1 MSESRYL
8 TPVQAASV
16 IDLSGAADTFSAH
29 RNVALLRVLYCTGMM
44 LSELASLSVADV
56 FEATGELRDSFSISQ
71 DGEVKPVYLWD
82 RALRASL
89 VAYHESRKISFGGV
103 DMVDALFVDDEGLA
117 FVRSA
122 TFKGG
127 QGKVY
132 HSYPALSLLISDLH
146 TKAGFKGCGA
156 ETARRSWSVW
166 MITGADGR
174 PPIHIDWLRILRGDK
189 RLSTTVA
196 AVQKDLPAEF
206 KLSGDSVLNAFMRA
220 RFA

>member
-8 TPVQAASV
+8 TPVQAAKVIEITGSV
-16 IDLSGAADTFSAH
+16 SSFASV
-29 RNVALLRVLYCTGMM
+29 RNVALLRVLYGTGLM
-44 LSELASLSVADV
+44 LSELASMQLSDAFGANGDV
-56 FEATGELRDSFSISQ
+56 RDSFLISQ
-71 DGEVKPVYLWD
+71 DGGLKPVYLWD
-82 RALRASL
+82 QDLRAAL
-89 VAYHESRKISFGGV
+89 VAYRDLRGDAFPGQAN
-103 DMVDALFVDDEGLA
+103 DALFVDDEGSA
-117 FVRSA
+117 FVRAA

-174 PPIHIDWLRILRGDK
+174 PPIHIDWLRVLRGDK

-196 AVQKDLPAEF
+196 AVQKDLPPEF
-206 KLSGDSVLNAFMRA
+206 NLSGDSVLSAFMRA